1 MPTSKGLTARFRRA
15 AVAVAVALALPVLA
29 TACTTAPDAP
39 EIEAAEAR
47 PQYVIGPSDELDI
60 FVWRSPELSIAV
72 PVRPDGRISI
82 PLVHDM
88 EAAGK
93 TPTQLSK
100 DLEQALSE
108 FVQSPLVTVIVTE
121 FGGPY
126 GRQVRIVGEAAE
138 PQSLAYFDDMTVLDA
153 MIAVGGLT
161 DFAAGNQ
168 AVLLRRTGEGAGN
181 AGYTKYRVRLDDLLQ
196 SGDLSANARLL
207 PGDVIVV
214 PESWF

>member
-1 MPTSKGLTARFRRA
+1 MPTPKGLTARFRRA
-15 AVAVAVALALPVLA
+15 AAAVATALLLPVLA
-29 TACTTAPDAP
+29 AACTAAPDAP
-39 EIEAAEAR
+39 EVEAAQAR

-88 EAAGK
+88 EASGK
-93 TPTQLSK
+93 TPTQLSE

-108 FVQSPLVTVIVTE
+108 YVQSPLVTVIVTK

-138 PQSLAYFDDMTVLDA
+138 PQALAYYDDMTVLDA
-153 MIAVGGLT
+153 LISVGGLT

-168 AVLLRRTGEGAGN
+168 AVLLRRTGDGDGA

-196 SGDLSANARLL
+196 RGDLSANARLL